1 MFSLMVNINYTGQV
15 EVYRLIV
22 MVNAYLS
29 YVNYEI
35 LLLGGH
41 WVLLVKLKLNTMGIC
56 TWVLD
61 EIMAM

>member
-1 MFSLMVNINYTGQV
+1 MVD
-15 EVYRLIV
+15 
-22 MVNAYLS
+22 AYLS

-61 EIMAM
+61 EIMAMQLFKHIRQKFITSQGKKLY